1 MKHIKNILFV
11 VIATIG
17 LLSCEDDSFSRAF
30 VDDEVKIP
38 LSGTLTINK
47 SERSIF
53 SEEDID
59 YTISLPQSF
68 NVESTIEI
76 TATTT
81 FNTFAFDPFNQ
92 KIFVTLPADSSSI
105 DGSFN
110 LSDLGAEI
118 PFLGVPISVSL
129 TGIAL
134 TQPDREDE
142 DGKPIDPFT
151 PIDDPYTLTSKSV
164 TLNILESN
172 SWSGTNE
179 DALQYSIDWQ
189 GPYAA
194 DQNDLD
200 IYLYPEDPNADPI
213 ETSES
218 SNRFEGDD
226 LINSDED
233 AESDFYADG
242 KYFIEIAI
250 WTSVDD
256 TPIPY
261 RLAFSNQ
268 DGTREIFEGIVDPA
282 IGYIRPVA
290 LTIATNAEGEKVY
303 SIQPNI

>member
-1 MKHIKNILFV
+1 MV
-11 VIATIG
+11 ATIG
-17 LLSCEDDSFSRAF
+17 LLSCEDDSFSRVF
-30 VDDEVKIP
+30 VDNEVKIP
-38 LSGTLTINK
+38 LTGTLKINK

-53 SEEDID
+53 SEENID
-59 YTISLPQSF
+59 YTITLPQSF
-68 NVESTIEI
+68 SVESIIEI
-76 TATTT
+76 TVTTT
-81 FNTFAFDPFNQ
+81 FNAFAFDPFDQ
-92 KIFVTLPADSSSI
+92 KIYVTLPVDSSSI

-110 LSDLGAEI
+110 IADLGAEI
-118 PFLGVPISVSL
+118 PFLGVPVSVSL

-134 TQPDREDE
+134 KQPEREDE
-142 DGKPIDPFT
+142 DGKLVDPFI
-151 PIDDPYTLTSKSV
+151 PIDDPYTLTSESV

-200 IYLYPEDPNADPI
+200 IYLYPEDPDADPI

-218 SNRFEGDD
+218 SSRFEGDN
-226 LINSDED
+226 LINSAED
-233 AESDFYADG
+233 AESDLYADG

-250 WTSVDD
+250 WTSIDD

-261 RLAFSNQ
+261 RLVFSYQ

-290 LTIATNAEGEKVY
+290 LTIATNAEGEKIY

>member
-1 MKHIKNILFV
+1 MV
-11 VIATIG
+11 ATIG
-17 LLSCEDDSFSRAF
+17 LLSCEDDSFSRVF
-30 VDDEVKIP
+30 VDNEVKIP
-38 LSGTLTINK
+38 LTGTLTINK

-53 SEEDID
+53 SEENID
-59 YTISLPQSF
+59 YTITLPQSF
-68 NVESTIEI
+68 SVESTIEI
-76 TATTT
+76 TVTTT
-81 FNTFAFDPFNQ
+81 FNAFAFDPFDQ
-92 KIFVTLPADSSSI
+92 KIYVTLPVDSSSI

-110 LSDLGAEI
+110 IADLGAEI
-118 PFLGVPISVSL
+118 PFLGVPVSVSL

-134 TQPDREDE
+134 KQPEREDE
-142 DGKPIDPFT
+142 DGKLVDPFI
-151 PIDDPYTLTSKSV
+151 PIDDPYTLTSESV

-200 IYLYPEDPNADPI
+200 IYLYPEDPDADPI

-218 SNRFEGDD
+218 SSRFEGDN
-226 LINSDED
+226 LINSAED
-233 AESDFYADG
+233 AESDLYADG

-250 WTSVDD
+250 WTSIDD

-261 RLAFSNQ
+261 RLVFSYQ

-290 LTIATNAEGEKVY
+290 LTIATNAEGEKIY

>member
-1 MKHIKNILFV
+1 MV
-11 VIATIG
+11 ATIG
-17 LLSCEDDSFSRAF
+17 LLSCEDDSFSRVF
-30 VDDEVKIP
+30 VDNEVKIP
-38 LSGTLTINK
+38 LTGTLKINK

-53 SEEDID
+53 SEENID
-59 YTISLPQSF
+59 YTITLPQSF
-68 NVESTIEI
+68 SVESTIEI
-76 TATTT
+76 TVTTT
-81 FNTFAFDPFNQ
+81 FNAFAFDPFDQ
-92 KIFVTLPADSSSI
+92 KIYVTLPVDSSSI

-110 LSDLGAEI
+110 IADLGAEI
-118 PFLGVPISVSL
+118 PFLGVPVSVSL

-134 TQPDREDE
+134 KQPEREDE
-142 DGKPIDPFT
+142 DGKLVDPFI
-151 PIDDPYTLTSKSV
+151 PIDDPYTLTSESV

-200 IYLYPEDPNADPI
+200 IYLYPEDPDADPI

-218 SNRFEGDD
+218 SSRFEGDN
-226 LINSDED
+226 LINSAED
-233 AESDFYADG
+233 AESDLYADG

-250 WTSVDD
+250 WTSIDD

-261 RLAFSNQ
+261 RLVFSYQ

-290 LTIATNAEGEKVY
+290 LTIATNAEGEKIY